1 MLFRQQVVEKRQKRL
16 YGTVIISTPLAFSA
30 VAAVMVGILGG
41 AIAFASVSSFAR
53 VEPVRGVIVPSGGV
67 ATVRASSGG
76 ILNGF
81 SLSEGDTVTAE
92 QNLGQITID
101 GAITGEGTRLEAE
114 LSRINTQIENLEQ
127 QQHQTLAIAGIDLVA
142 LSHQEDRV
150 RDRIARL
157 HHSLDLRRAAADE
170 TRAVFNRIVVL
181 ADRDLASERQLS
193 MERLQV
199 IAADQQVVE
208 MENEFAELSSDLR
221 EFTNRHQET
230 VARKELTVLQIEVD
244 LDNLVAERS
253 VLSSNQSFAVTAP
266 VDGRVSAVTARNGHQ
281 VRQGETMFSILPI
294 ERSLQAELYVPSRAI
309 GFVQPGLSVRVL
321 LDAFPYQRFGTMS
334 GEVLEV
340 TTTVLETGIRGSR
353 VPTNEPV
360 FRAIVGLESDLIDT
374 QGREHPLQVGMTL
387 TGNIVLDERTILSR
401 VIDPLISLLRQH

>member
-142 LSHQEDRV
+142 L
-150 RDRIARL
+150 
-157 HHSLDLRRAAADE
+157 
-170 TRAVFNRIVVL
+170 
-181 ADRDLASERQLS
+181 
-193 MERLQV
+193 
-199 IAADQQVVE
+199 
-208 MENEFAELSSDLR
+208 LSSKLW
-221 EFTNRHQET
+221 
-230 VARKELTVLQIEVD
+230 
-244 LDNLVAERS
+244 
-253 VLSSNQSFAVTAP
+253 
-266 VDGRVSAVTARNGHQ
+266 
-281 VRQGETMFSILPI
+281 
-294 ERSLQAELYVPSRAI
+294 
-309 GFVQPGLSVRVL
+309 
-321 LDAFPYQRFGTMS
+321 
-334 GEVLEV
+334 
-340 TTTVLETGIRGSR
+340 
-353 VPTNEPV
+353 
-360 FRAIVGLESDLIDT
+360 
-374 QGREHPLQVGMTL
+374 
-387 TGNIVLDERTILSR
+387 
-401 VIDPLISLLRQH
+401 